1 MVPIPQISS
10 ASLAGMIVGTET
22 FVKITQAPPSCG
34 PPGTEPILRT
44 AEELSGDCGE
54 LLEGDGGLLEGC
66 DGGLGEIG
74 QGGGDN

>member
-1 MVPIPQISS
+1 
-10 ASLAGMIVGTET
+10 MIVGTET
-22 FVKITQAPPSCG
+22 LVVKITQALPSCG

-66 DGGLGEIG
+66 DGGLGEIS